1 MSEDFRKLGGLSAGK
16 RLRVWVSLHPLG
28 GAVLAGIVAGQL
40 ATVWGSWF
48 SGVGLP
54 NLDWPL
60 ANGFVIYP
68 TGSVIQQ
75 WVIGL
80 WIHEIDCVVFAI
92 IFAFFIFPVM
102 GKVVSSI
109 MNMSKAII
117 FSFVLATISAGF
129 LVPYV
134 YYPAYHMGVFGEN
147 WKTIFAIYL
156 WHLIYGA
163 NLGAFYNPLPA
174 DDPLLQAA

>member
-1 MSEDFRKLGGLSAGK
+1 MSVGYENLGGLNAGK
-16 RLRVWVSLHPLG
+16 RLRVWVTRHPLG

-60 ANGFVIYP
+60 ANGFVIDP
-68 TGSVIQQ
+68 TGSVIEQ

-80 WIHEIDCVVFAI
+80 WIHEIDCIVFAI
-92 IFAFFIFPVM
+92 IFAFFLFPMM
-102 GKVVSSI
+102 GKVVSTA

-117 FSFVLATISAGF
+117 FSMVLATISAGF

-134 YYPAYHMGVFGEN
+134 YYPAYHLGVFGET

-156 WHLIYGA
+156 WHLIFGV
-163 NLGAFYNPLPA
+163 NLGAVYNPLPA
-174 DDPLLQAA
+174 DDALLRVA